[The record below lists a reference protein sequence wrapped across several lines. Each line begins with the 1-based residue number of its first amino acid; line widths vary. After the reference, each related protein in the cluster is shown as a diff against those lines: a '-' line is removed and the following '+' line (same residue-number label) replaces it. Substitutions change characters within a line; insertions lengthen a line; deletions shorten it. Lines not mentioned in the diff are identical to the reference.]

1 MSNPMEIMVTL
12 KDDLTSRLVQFSE
25 LYAMRERIGSLMLLW
40 NTNSYYVD
48 SVSRTFI
55 INGGRRTKFN
65 EMEDC
70 RILYRRRTKAEVAMN
85 SEERNR
91 IVTWLIGIESRST
104 GSVVFIEIGDDGV
117 EWKWNTKL

>member
-1 MSNPMEIMVTL
+1 MEIMVTL
-12 KDDLTSRLVQFSE
+12 KDDLISRVVQFSE

-48 SVSRTFI
+48 SVSKTFI

-70 RILYRRRTKAEVAMN
+70 KILYRRRTKAEMAMN

-91 IVTWLIGIESRST
+91 IITWLIGIESKVS
-104 GSVVFIEIGDDGV
+104 GSVVFIEIDDNGID
-117 EWKWNTKL
+117 WKWNTKL